1 MKIQTLEHFRR
12 GPSTHYKSCHC
23 LAIVLTLPCHC
34 WSFILAWWPNHRTKV
49 RLRLWSLSLFEMFE
63 LTFCC
68 CNSQP
73 VPKVIYFVQILARL
87 CYDKKWSYVVDKV
100 RAPNACMQALCLWQ
114 CIHSAYGNASIVPL
128 AMLNNIQQRIHIF
141 NLMCLLGKTSLERIL
156 SFHLGRWLSLASGL
170 LLTVKLI
177 LSKNIGIFD

>member
-1 MKIQTLEHFRR
+1 MKIQPLEHFRR
-12 GPSTHYKSCHC
+12 GHSTHYKSCHC

-87 CYDKKWSYVVDKV
+87 CYDEKWSYVVDKV

-114 CIHSAYGNASIVPL
+114 CIHCAFGNVEQYTTKNSY
-128 AMLNNIQQRIHIF
+128 IQSDVFVRENKF
-141 NLMCLLGKTSLERIL
+141 GANPVLPFG
-156 SFHLGRWLSLASGL
+156 SLAVPGFRFASN
-170 LLTVKLI
+170 
-177 LSKNIGIFD
+177 SKIDIVQKHWYIWLEMI